1 MFYNHVQLE
10 RERDMPGEFFLGWNP
25 LVSKI
30 VFGLECF
37 LAFASFF
44 ETLGFHSG
52 KKTPIIKLSSKKVV
66 FILLQIVICIPLNT
80 SVLLPTF
87 SNLPKS
93 QLFVYKKKSN
103 SSSQQ

>member
-37 LAFASFF
+37 LAFTAQQQNGLLLFGKYVGI
-44 ETLGFHSG
+44 ETLFY
-52 KKTPIIKLSSKKVV
+52 
-66 FILLQIVICIPLNT
+66 C
-80 SVLLPTF
+80 
-87 SNLPKS
+87 
-93 QLFVYKKKSN
+93 
-103 SSSQQ
+103 